1 MLYYITSLR
10 EKLMINQLMQLFG
23 QTDAD
28 PLGLILNLLWFV
40 LIFISLFYGT
50 KLQAYRSQKEIES
63 GLEKLKKWNDESK
76 QILLN
81 KFKKYA
87 DKKETEKD
95 LILKL
100 EDFLSFI
107 AITPIDL
114 DPYGIVPKIDHII
127 DVRDNRFKHEVL
139 QLAPN
144 IMKDSPESQ
153 NLENLL
159 EAAMAVD
166 YVYRLVK
173 HYLILGKKS
182 KSYILLMQISMQMSL
197 ILAMAKSYYRAT
209 KAFSEG
215 SPIGDG
221 LGPMVAGNL
230 VRNISQN
237 GDVEAIEVAKDT
249 ILQEVSFEVRTI
261 YIVRAKGPG
270 GTVGKPG
277 TAIRQLVEKHGD
289 SISRIFMI
297 DAGLKLSGDK
307 IGSIAEG
314 VGAAIGGIGVEKF
327 YIEDSTTKKAI
338 PIDALICRESLED
351 AITTMKRPIT
361 KSVPDIVERIKMG
374 IRKRSEK
381 GTKVI
386 VAGIGNTIG
395 IGV

>member
-249 ILQEVSFEVRTI
+249 ILQEVSFEDRTI

>member
-1 MLYYITSLR
+1 
-10 EKLMINQLMQLFG
+10 F
-23 QTDAD
+23 
-28 PLGLILNLLWFV
+28 
-40 LIFISLFYGT
+40 
-50 KLQAYRSQKEIES
+50 
-63 GLEKLKKWNDESK
+63 
-76 QILLN
+76 
-81 KFKKYA
+81 
-87 DKKETEKD
+87 
-95 LILKL
+95 
-100 EDFLSFI
+100 ED
-107 AITPIDL
+107 
-114 DPYGIVPKIDHII
+114 
-127 DVRDNRFKHEVL
+127 
-139 QLAPN
+139 
-144 IMKDSPESQ
+144 
-153 NLENLL
+153 
-159 EAAMAVD
+159 
-166 YVYRLVK
+166 
-173 HYLILGKKS
+173 
-182 KSYILLMQISMQMSL
+182 
-197 ILAMAKSYYRAT
+197 
-209 KAFSEG
+209 
-215 SPIGDG
+215 
-221 LGPMVAGNL
+221 
-230 VRNISQN
+230 
-237 GDVEAIEVAKDT
+237 
-249 ILQEVSFEVRTI
+249 RTI

>member
-1 MLYYITSLR
+1 
-10 EKLMINQLMQLFG
+10 MINQLMQLFG
-23 QTDAD
+23 QTQTD

-40 LIFISLFYGT
+40 LIFISMFYGT

-95 LILKL
+95 LMLKL

-107 AITPIDL
+107 AIAPVDL
-114 DPYGIVPKIDHII
+114 DPYGIVPKFDHII
-127 DVRDNRFKHEVL
+127 DVRDNRFKHEVS

-144 IMKDSPESQ
+144 IIKDSPEAQ
-153 NLENLL
+153 NLENIL

-166 YVYRLVK
+166 YIYRLVK

-197 ILAMAKSYYRAT
+197 ILAQAKSYFRAT

-215 SPIGDG
+215 SPIGDA
-221 LGPMVAGNL
+221 LGPMVAGNF
-230 VRNISQN
+230 VRNITQN
-237 GDVEAIEVAKDT
+237 GEVEAIEVAKDT
-249 ILQEVSFEVRTI
+249 ILQEVIFEDRTI
-261 YIVRAKGPG
+261 LIVRAKGPG

-277 TAIRQLVEKHGD
+277 TAIKQLVEKHGD

-307 IGSIAEG
+307 VGSIAEG

-338 PIDALICRESLED
+338 PIDAIICRQSLED

-374 IRKRSEK
+374 IRKRTEK

>member
-1 MLYYITSLR
+1 ML
-10 EKLMINQLMQLFG
+10 NQLMQLFG
-23 QTDAD
+23 QTEAD

-63 GLEKLKKWNDESK
+63 GLDKLKKWNDEGK

-95 LILKL
+95 LMLKL

-127 DVRDNRFKHEVL
+127 DVRDNRFKQEVM

-144 IMKDSPESQ
+144 IMKDSPDAQ

-166 YVYRLVK
+166 FIYRLVK

-221 LGPMVAGNL
+221 LGPMVAGNF

-237 GDVEAIEVAKDT
+237 GEVDAIDVAKDT
-249 ILQEVSFEVRTI
+249 ILQEVNFEDRIV

-277 TAIRQLVEKHGD
+277 TAIKKLVEQYGD

-307 IGSIAEG
+307 TGSIAEG

-327 YIEDSTTKKAI
+327 YIEDSTTQKAI
-338 PIDALICRESLED
+338 PIDALICRQSLED

-374 IRKRSEK
+374 IRKRTEK
-381 GTKVI
+381 GTKII